1 VITTTTSRARP
12 RYRYRH
18 QSGQETLQGILVVAF
33 ILLPMLVS
41 IITFGSL
48 IHVYIGSQAAA
59 AAGASAAG
67 ADGGFGES
75 ELARVDEELQ
85 TNGIDAATCQVNSSV
100 AVAAFDE
107 PIAVTVRCPQH
118 VGIPFLFERDVQM
131 RSTFVAHS
139 EVNQ

>member
-1 VITTTTSRARP
+1 VSTTVTGRSHIRC
-12 RYRYRH
+12 RH
-18 QSGQETLQGILVVAF
+18 QTGQETLQGILVVAL

-59 AAGASAAG
+59 AAGARAAG
-67 ADGGFGES
+67 ADGGFGDS

-85 TNGIDAATCQVNSSV
+85 TNGIDAVTCQVNSSV
-100 AVAAFDE
+100 SVAAFDE

-118 VGIPFLFERDVQM
+118 VGIPFLFERDVQLQ
-131 RSTFVAHS
+131 STFVAHS